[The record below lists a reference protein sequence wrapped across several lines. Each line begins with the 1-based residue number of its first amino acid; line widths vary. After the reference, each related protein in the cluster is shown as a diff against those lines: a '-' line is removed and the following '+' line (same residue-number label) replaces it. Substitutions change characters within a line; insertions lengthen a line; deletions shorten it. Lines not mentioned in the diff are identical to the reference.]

1 MRFSSTLPALVA
13 GLALTPFAAA
23 QSTTSGVYSNAVP
36 PTKESLERLNLH
48 SEWNVYIPLDGRADG
63 LAEVQIVDA
72 GQIFAQTRAGLLV
85 AVDAVT
91 GAKQWTF
98 RYPRPYSNVYPVG
111 VTDRFVFAVNV
122 SHIYCFHRYSGL
134 LEFQFELPG
143 AASAGPVADNENFY
157 VSLGATKAMCFRYP
171 QPIRTE
177 PVVAQNTD
185 ELTGP
190 IGMDG
195 RAVRG
200 GNKMPNAANQIAKRY
215 AERLLP
221 NPFAEPQ
228 FEATRFPPSDRSF
241 YGDEFG
247 GSGSLT
253 PSISA
258 LPRVS
263 PPYSAHNY
271 TLTPSISMLST
282 LRRPYRYRPEF
293 LRYNQRTPS
302 ISSIPPSVARV
313 AELANLRPRPVEPIP
328 VWTLHT
334 SRRVTFQ
341 PMLTHP
347 VGSLEHP
354 QVWYTTADKMIYS
367 VYKKDRAIQVV
378 VRSTGI
384 PIAPGAGPA
393 AYGKHQLLGYFA
405 LDDGTLLAV
414 DLTGGNVETPAIHFR
429 SHVGGRLS
437 HKAVPTR
444 FGAVYASGEN
454 VGIAKVDNET
464 GDVIWRTGPNA
475 DRLLA
480 INEEFAYAL
489 SDRSE
494 LLVYDAHKVNDPVTL
509 RATPLAKLDVTGF
522 DVPISNDQ
530 TDRVLLAAH
539 NGLISCLRSS
549 SPKYAKP
556 LIVAPPT
563 QHKPA
568 PAKPAEE
575 AAPAPAA
582 GL

>member
-1 MRFSSTLPALVA
+1 MRFNPILSALAASVTIA
-13 GLALTPFAAA
+13 SVAAA
-23 QSTTSGVYSNAVP
+23 QSTTSGVYSTAIP
-36 PTKESLERLNLH
+36 PTKESLERLSLR
-48 SEWNVYIPLDGRADG
+48 SEWNVYVPLDGRADG

-72 GQIFAQTRAGLLV
+72 GQMFAQTRGGLLV
-85 AVDAVT
+85 AIDAVT
-91 GAKQWTF
+91 GAKQWTY

-122 SHIYCFHRYSGL
+122 SQIFCFHRYTGL

-157 VSLGATKAMCFRYP
+157 VSIGATKAMCYRYP
-171 QPIRTE
+171 QPLRTE
-177 PVVAQNTD
+177 PAVARNAD
-185 ELTGP
+185 GIDGP
-190 IGMDG
+190 ITGMDG
-195 RAVRG
+195 RAMRG
-200 GNKMPNAANQIAKRY
+200 GTTVPNPADQIAKRY
-215 AERLLP
+215 ADRLLP
-221 NPFAEPQ
+221 NPFEEPR
-228 FEATRFPPSDRSF
+228 FEATRFPPSENSF

-247 GSGSLT
+247 GVNPT
-253 PSISA
+253 PSINS

-263 PPYSAHNY
+263 PPYSAHQY
-271 TLTPSISMLST
+271 SLTPSISMLPT
-282 LRRPYRYRPEF
+282 LRQPYRYRPEF

-302 ISSIPPSVARV
+302 ISTIPPSVARV
-313 AELANLRPRPVEPIP
+313 AELANLRPKPVEPVP
-328 VWTLHT
+328 VWTLLT

-347 VGSLEHP
+347 IGSLEHP

-384 PIAPGAGPA
+384 PVAPGAGPA
-393 AYGKHQLLGYFA
+393 AYGTHQLLGYFA

-414 DLTGGNVETPAIHFR
+414 DLTAGNVETPAIHFR
-429 SHVGGRLS
+429 SHVGGRLN

-444 FGAVYASGEN
+444 FGSVYASGEN
-454 VGIAKVDNET
+454 VGVARVDNET
-464 GDVIWRTGPNA
+464 GDVVWRTDPSA

-480 INEEFAYAL
+480 INNEFAYVF
-489 SDRSE
+489 SDRNE

-509 RATPLAKLDVTGF
+509 RATPLARMPLAGF
-522 DVPISNDQ
+522 DVPIANDQ
-530 TDRVLLAAH
+530 TDRILLAAH
-539 NGLISCLRSS
+539 NGLIACLRSN

-563 QHKPA
+563 RHKPA
-568 PAKPAEE
+568 PPKPADP
-575 AAPAPAA
+575 AAPA

>member
-1 MRFSSTLPALVA
+1 MRFNPTLPTLLVSVA
-13 GLALTPFAAA
+13 WFSVASA
-23 QSTTSGVYSNAVP
+23 QSTTSAVYSNAIP
-36 PTKESLERLNLH
+36 PAKESLERLNLH
-48 SEWNVYIPLDGRADG
+48 SEWNVYVPLDGRADG

-85 AVDAVT
+85 AVDAIT
-91 GAKQWTF
+91 GAKQWTY

-122 SHIYCFHRYSGL
+122 SHIFCFHRYTGL

-143 AASAGPVADNENFY
+143 AASAGPVADHENFY
-157 VSLGATKAMCFRYP
+157 VTIGATKAMCYRYP
-171 QPIRTE
+171 QPIQTD
-177 PVVAQNTD
+177 PVVAKNLD
-185 ELTGP
+185 EMTGP

-195 RAVRG
+195 RAVKG
-200 GNKMPNAANQIAKRY
+200 GNKAPNAADQIAKRY

-228 FEATRFPPSDRSF
+228 FEATRFPPSEHSF
-241 YGDEFG
+241 HGDEFG
-247 GSGSLT
+247 GGGNLT

-263 PPYSAHNY
+263 PPYTAHY
-271 TLTPSISMLST
+271 YSVTPSISTLHS
-282 LRRPYRYRPEF
+282 LRRPYQYRPDF

-302 ISSIPPSVARV
+302 ISTIPPSVARV

-341 PMLTHP
+341 PMLTNP
-347 VGSLEHP
+347 IGSLERP

-367 VYKKDRAIQVV
+367 VYKKDRTVQVV
-378 VRSTGI
+378 VRTTGV
-384 PIAPGAGPA
+384 PVAPGAGPV
-393 AYGKHQLLGYFA
+393 AYGKDQLLGYFA

-414 DLTGGNVETPAIHFR
+414 DLTAGNVETPAIHFR
-429 SHVGGRLS
+429 SHVGGRLN

-454 VGIAKVDNET
+454 IGIAKVDDKT
-464 GDVIWRTGPNA
+464 GDVIWRTDPSA

-480 INEEFAYAL
+480 VNEEFAYIL
-489 SDRSE
+489 NDRNE

-509 RATPLAKLDVTGF
+509 RANPLAKLPLDGF
-522 DVPISNDQ
+522 DVPIANDQ

-539 NGLISCLRSS
+539 NGLISCLRSR

-563 QHKPA
+563 QHKLA
-568 PAKPAEE
+568 PAKPADE
-575 AAPAPAA
+575 AAPAA